1 MIFISEKL
9 EFEWFFPPS
18 LALFLSFPFKIV
30 YGGKGGAWQAQLVQ
44 QVTLDLGVFSS
55 SPILGV
61 EPTLNK

>member
-1 MIFISEKL
+1 MV
-9 EFEWFFPPS
+9 FFLLPLPT
-18 LALFLSFPFKIV
+18 LFLSFPFKIV

-61 EPTLNK
+61 EPALNK